1 MKIAFI
7 GSGVVANAMI
17 TGILK
22 GKIIQPNDIF
32 ATDGDVNK
40 LTKFKEQGIHTSNN
54 NQEAV
59 DFAELIFL
67 TIKPQQYTDVMSQ
80 LTNTKDKVFV
90 TVAPGITTTFASAQ
104 LNGAKVVRTMPNTPA
119 LIGEGVTAV
128 CRGENISE
136 LEFAFIKYL
145 LSSFSTVFELEESQ
159 MNDAVALSGSSPAYT
174 YMFAE
179 AIANH
184 STTSGIDFNTAL
196 KMAALTI
203 IGSAKMILQSG
214 EQPSTLRDKV
224 CSKGGTTEKA
234 VEQLNKLGFAEIISK
249 AMEACNKRAKELS
262 IE

>member
-1 MKIAFI
+1 M
-7 GSGVVANAMI
+7 ANAMI

-22 GKIIQPNDIF
+22 RKILSGSDICVSDSDTEKLAVF
-32 ATDGDVNK
+32 AEQNI
-40 LTKFKEQGIHTSNN
+40 LTTHN

-59 DFAELIFL
+59 DFSDYIFL
-67 TIKPQQYTDVMSQ
+67 TIKPQQFLEVIPN
-80 LTNTKDKVFV
+80 LLNTKEKVFI
-90 TVAPGITTTFASAQ
+90 TVSPGISTHYVASK
-104 LNGAKVVRTMPNTPA
+104 LGGAKVIRTMPNTPA

-128 CRGENISE
+128 CRGENVPE
-136 LEFAFIKYL
+136 QDFQFVKKL
-145 LSSFSTVFELEESQ
+145 LSCFSTVFELKESQ

-179 AIANH
+179 AIAKH
-184 STTSGIDFNTAL
+184 SATCGIDFDTAL

-214 EQPSTLRDKV
+214 DLPSTLRDKV

-234 VEQLNKLGFAEIISK
+234 VEQLNELGFAETISK
-249 AMEACNKRAKELS
+249 AMEACTKRAKELS